1 MSSGGAS
8 LVPAP
13 RPLSEQAAASLRH
26 PLSLTL
32 LALTFSTGTVDA
44 VSYLGFG
51 HVFTANM
58 TGNVVLLG
66 FGIAGAGGLPIVA
79 PIVSLAAFLVGSG
92 VGGVMARR
100 LADRHPTH
108 VASALGVETALLV
121 CATVVAAAADPHP
134 GTFGAD
140 ATIALMAAAMGIRNA
155 TVRRLAVPD
164 LTTTVLTM
172 TLTALAAESTIA
184 GGSGKGSLRR
194 TSAVVAMLAGAVAG
208 ALMLRT
214 GPVLPLAFA
223 ATLALVTCV
232 AYPSVQRRA
241 PVSSVP

>member
-1 MSSGGAS
+1 VSSADYFS
-8 LVPAP
+8 VPAP
-13 RPLSEQAAASLRH
+13 RPLGEQAAAHLLH
-26 PLSLTL
+26 PLTLTL
-32 LALTFSTGTVDA
+32 LALTFSTGIVDA
-44 VSYLGFG
+44 VSYLGLG

-66 FGIAGAGGLPIVA
+66 FGIAGAGGLQIVA
-79 PIVSLAAFLVGSG
+79 PIVSMAAFAVGSG
-92 VGGVMARR
+92 VGGAMARR

-108 VASALGVETALLV
+108 VAYALGLETALLG
-121 CATVVAAAADPHP
+121 CAAVLAAAAHPHP
-134 GTFGAD
+134 ATFTGD

-184 GGSGKGSLRR
+184 GGSGKGTLRR
-194 TSAVVAMLAGAVAG
+194 TSAIVAMLAGAVAG

-214 GPVLPLAFA
+214 GLTLPLACA
-223 ATLALVTCV
+223 AALALATCV
-232 AYPSVQRRA
+232 AYLSAERRA
-241 PVSSVP
+241 SA

>member
-1 MSSGGAS
+1 
-8 LVPAP
+8 
-13 RPLSEQAAASLRH
+13 
-26 PLSLTL
+26 
-32 LALTFSTGTVDA
+32 
-44 VSYLGFG
+44 
-51 HVFTANM
+51 
-58 TGNVVLLG
+58 
-66 FGIAGAGGLPIVA
+66 
-79 PIVSLAAFLVGSG
+79 
-92 VGGVMARR
+92 
-100 LADRHPTH
+100 
-108 VASALGVETALLV
+108 
-121 CATVVAAAADPHP
+121 
-134 GTFGAD
+134 
-140 ATIALMAAAMGIRNA
+140 MGIRNA

-223 ATLALVTCV
+223 AALALVTCV